1 MISEFYISTLVQSLG
16 GDAHERGVHDA
27 CFEWLWRSW
36 LRKVRDGAYD
46 LVSSRTV
53 VAGGADVA
61 TFSSFFSD
69 SFWFSMSSFFWFSM
83 SCLTW
88 SENTT
93 SRPVLEQKS
102 SELL

>member
-1 MISEFYISTLVQSLG
+1 MGATLSVM
-16 GDAHERGVHDA
+16 HV
-27 CFEWLWRSW
+27 FEWLWRSW

-61 TFSSFFSD
+61 TFSSFFAD
-69 SFWFSMSSFFWFSM
+69 SFWFSMSFFFWFSMSSFFWFSM

-93 SRPVLEQKS
+93 FWPV
-102 SELL
+102 